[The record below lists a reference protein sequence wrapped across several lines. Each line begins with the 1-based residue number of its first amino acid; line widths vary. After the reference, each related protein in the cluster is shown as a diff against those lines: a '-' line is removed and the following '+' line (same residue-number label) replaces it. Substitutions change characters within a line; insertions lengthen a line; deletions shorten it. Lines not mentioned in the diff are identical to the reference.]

1 MSGLEPLWGSPFY
14 GIKSQVAQVS
24 FTWGSAQFTAQFTAQ
39 GLDFLGLFT

>member
-24 FTWGSAQFTAQFTAQ
+24 FTWGSAQFTAQW
-39 GLDFLGLFT
+39 LDFLGLFT